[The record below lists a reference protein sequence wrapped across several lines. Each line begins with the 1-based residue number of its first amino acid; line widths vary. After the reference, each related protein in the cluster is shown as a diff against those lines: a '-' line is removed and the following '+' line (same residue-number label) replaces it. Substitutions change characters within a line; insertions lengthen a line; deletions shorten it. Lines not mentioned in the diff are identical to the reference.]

1 MSNQDEV
8 IDMTAESIGKD
19 LLQAL
24 WQEVKLMPKPASAM
38 SKFEQEDV
46 IDRLRKRVSANVEQ
60 AVRLIAAA
68 ERTVVFGKLG
78 QITIKGGTKCVIEFP
93 AHAANLHELYEQAD
107 KHVLLV
113 VAEKGDHINGM
124 EDIQGEEDQRG
135 LTLGHEY
142 APDSVDNGMGGD
154 NE

>member
-8 IDMTAESIGKD
+8 IDMSVDTIGAD

-24 WQEVKLMPKPASAM
+24 WQEIKLLQKPVNAL
-38 SKFEQEDV
+38 SKFEQDDIIE
-46 IDRLRKRVSANVEQ
+46 RLRKRVSNNVEQ

-113 VAEKGDHINGM
+113 VAEKGDHISGM

-142 APDSVDNGMGGD
+142 
-154 NE
+154 NEKATGVEV